1 MKIPKNWFEVLLKYA
16 QRTDELSTGNYEI
29 RTDYHLTELLGYISS
44 AKTILKLYD
53 DRKIELLTEGKQALK
68 ENFPDDEIEI
78 TD

>member
-1 MKIPKNWFEVLLKYA
+1 MKIPKNWFEGLLKYA
-16 QRTDELSTGNYEI
+16 QQVDELSAENYEI

-44 AKTILKLYD
+44 AKTILKLYN
-53 DRKIELLTEGKQALK
+53 DRKEELLTEGKQALK